1 MLSNKVS
8 EIMSSNLTSAS
19 VSVPVLEVLEL
30 MAREDVGR
38 VIVTDSDVPVGIFT
52 EKDVLRRVVAGGA
65 DPRKTIIK
73 EVMTSPAR
81 AVREDTRIVD
91 AFARMYKGKYR
102 HLLVR
107 GRRGRIVGIVSMRR
121 ILKIVVELG
130 QGKNETQTL
139 ACIVTAAATTVES
152 SITVQETVKLMAEKN
167 LSAVVVTEAGRPL
180 GIFTER
186 DVLKRVD
193 AQNIDTAH
201 TRIHQVMTAPP
212 IIMPSTALVGDA
224 LAEMYRRDIR
234 NMPVS
239 KDSGELMGVVSMP
252 DILQYAQGF
261 DIDAQVRL
269 TWKEIAEALDN
280 EDKYTPG

>member
-186 DVLKRVD
+186 DVLKRVA

-280 EDKYTPG
+280 EDQYTPG